1 MANIEISFD
10 GNGTFRTVDFRE
22 LPKFLRRDH
31 AFVWIDV
38 DAGKPEELSGLQ
50 EQFSL
55 HRIAVESALAEQQRA
70 KITLYDDMIYLE
82 FYGLRLADDDVRADD
97 IGIFV
102 GEKFIITVRRDNFPS
117 LESIQIRWKDE
128 QELVN
133 GIALENDQSGGD
145 NVRPKRKPPSS
156 AMLLYAILDDL
167 VDGYF
172 PVVDWLGDEIEKL
185 EDVVIASKSSSPNL
199 EVQHMRTRLLR
210 LRRLVAPEQEVLN
223 SLLRRDVPVIDE
235 TVIPYFAEVYDHILR
250 IHDWME
256 SYRDQLSTIV
266 DLQLSMQSNRLNETV
281 RMLTAWSI
289 ILMGSTLIAGIY
301 GMNFVH
307 MPELGWMLGY
317 PFALGL
323 MLAVGFGLVVTF
335 RRHGW
340 W

>member
-10 GNGTFRTVDFRE
+10 GNGEFRTVDFND
-22 LPKFLRRDH
+22 LPGFLGHDH

-38 DAGKPEELSGLQ
+38 DAGKPEELAGLQ
-50 EQFSL
+50 EQFGL

-82 FYGLRLADDDVRADD
+82 FYGLRLAGDEVHADD

-102 GEKFIITVRRDNFPS
+102 GDKFIITVRRNNYPS
-117 LESIQIRWKDE
+117 LEPIQDRWKDE
-128 QELVN
+128 QDHVN
-133 GIALENDQSGGD
+133 DMASGKGALSGAGD
-145 NVRPKRKPPSS
+145 RPQRKRPSS
-156 AMLLYAILDDL
+156 AMLLYAILDEL

-172 PVVDWLGDEIEKL
+172 PVVEWLGDEIEDL
-185 EDVVIASKSSSPNL
+185 EAVVIGGESSRPHL
-199 EVQHMRTRLLR
+199 DVQNMRTRLLR
-210 LRRLVAPEQEVLN
+210 LRRLISPEQEVLN
-223 SLLRRDVPVIDE
+223 SLLRRDVPVVDE
-235 TVIPYFAEVYDHILR
+235 TVIPFFAEVYDHILR
-250 IHDWME
+250 IHDWIE

-266 DLQLSMQSNRLNETV
+266 DLQLTLQSNKLNQTV
-281 RMLTAWSI
+281 RTLTAWSI

-307 MPELGWMLGY
+307 MPELEWLLGY

-323 MLAVGFGLVVTF
+323 MLAVGIGLFVTF